1 MRLAFSSESWGQ
13 YLYWQDQDR
22 AALARINSLI
32 GEWMR
37 TPLTGL
43 GKPEPLTGNLKGWW
57 SRRIT
62 AEHRLVY
69 RVVGKPPDQVLE
81 IAACRWHYL

>member
-13 YLYWQDQDR
+13 YLNWQDQDS
-22 AALARINSLI
+22 AVLARINSLI
-32 GEWMR
+32 RECMR
-37 TPLTGL
+37 PPFTGL
-43 GKPEPLTGNLKGWW
+43 GKPEPLTGYLKGWW

-62 AEHRLVY
+62 AEY